1 MGCVSWQ
8 KSVDPWD
15 LHIVELFKT
24 KSTKKYDYDN
34 KNNSE
39 KDNDNNYNINDNS
52 VLLLKYISCALQLQ
66 NISFS
71 LPLKKK
77 VCKGSRD
84 PFLSCSY

>member
-66 NISFS
+66 
-71 LPLKKK
+71 KKMFLSPPFQK
-77 VCKGSRD
+77 MFGKGSRD
-84 PFLSCSY
+84 PHRFY